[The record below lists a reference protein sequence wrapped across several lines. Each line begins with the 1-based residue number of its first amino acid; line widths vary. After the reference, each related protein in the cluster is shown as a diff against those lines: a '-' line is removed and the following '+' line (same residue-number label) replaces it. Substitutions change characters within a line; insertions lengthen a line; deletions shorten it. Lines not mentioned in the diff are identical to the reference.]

1 MTDLAMT
8 FAQAEKGS
16 WHIWQ
21 LAGRLDRATA
31 AQVQAEGETLLQQ
44 TDRLAID
51 LSELAY
57 ISSAGIRVLL
67 LLAKQA
73 EDASQPFCLCSP
85 QGIVR
90 EVLEI
95 SRLDMFLSI
104 CPSVDTLEEGA

>member
-31 AQVQAEGETLLQQ
+31 AQ
-44 TDRLAID
+44 
-51 LSELAY
+51 
-57 ISSAGIRVLL
+57 
-67 LLAKQA
+67 
-73 EDASQPFCLCSP
+73 PFCLCSP

-104 CPSVDTLEEGA
+104 CPSVDALEDGA